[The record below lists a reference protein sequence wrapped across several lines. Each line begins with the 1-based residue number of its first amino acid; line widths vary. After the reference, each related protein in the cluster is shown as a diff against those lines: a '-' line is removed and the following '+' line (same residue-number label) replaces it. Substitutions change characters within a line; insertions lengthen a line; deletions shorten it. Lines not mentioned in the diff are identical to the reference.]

1 MRKSIN
7 ANIVAANAFITT
19 GEKILNKEE
28 VVEYVDMV
36 REKSNYKT
44 DSFVGGFEVNSF
56 ARYFDFI
63 FGESKDRRDLYILA
77 EMDNIRLLKGY
88 FRRRLPKYF
97 IRILEE
103 TGIEFKENKNKEIQ
117 KVLVKENK

>member
-28 VVEYVDMV
+28 IVEYVDMV

-63 FGESKDRRDLYILA
+63 FGESRDKRDLYILA

>member
-28 VVEYVDMV
+28 IIEYVDMV

-44 DSFVGGFEVNSF
+44 DSFVGGFEVNNF

-63 FGESKDRRDLYILA
+63 FGESRDKRDLYILA

>member
-19 GEKILNKEE
+19 GEKILTKEE
-28 VVEYVDMV
+28 VVKYVDMV

-63 FGESKDRRDLYILA
+63 FGESRDKTDLYILS

-103 TGIEFKENKNKEIQ
+103 TGIEFKENKKKEIQ

>member
-28 VVEYVDMV
+28 IVEYVDMV

-63 FGESKDRRDLYILA
+63 FGESRDKRDLYILA
-77 EMDNIRLLKGY
+77 EMDDIRLLKGY

>member
-19 GEKILNKEE
+19 GEKILTKEE
-28 VVEYVDMV
+28 VVKYVDMV

-63 FGESKDRRDLYILA
+63 FGESRDKRDLYILS

-103 TGIEFKENKNKEIQ
+103 TGIEFKENKKKEIQ